1 MVAVAVVVEEEEVVQ
16 AAVPLKVSLKYNLM
30 FKIFKGFYKVQ
41 NSRIVPLSE
50 ILSMAVETLWSNK
63 LRTGLT
69 MLGVVIGISSVI
81 AITSVGQGVQKG
93 VEQQIQALGTDVLQI
108 LAGAARSGNVRQG
121 IGSSSTLTWEDAKAI
136 ATEAPSVQLVSAYLQ
151 RSAQVVYTGQ
161 NTSTTIY
168 GTDLNYPEVR
178 NTHPQQGRYF
188 TEQELNSAVQV
199 AVLGPTVQRT
209 LFGQSSNVI
218 GQRIRIQGEAYEVIG
233 VMEPKGSQGP
243 MDRDDQIFIPL
254 TSMSARLVGNNALV
268 GVSVTGILVKSPNQE
283 DLEAAQF
290 QVTNLLRLR
299 HNIYP
304 PQADDFRLTNQA
316 DIVSTFTNV
325 VGLFTVMVVAIA
337 GISLVVGG
345 IGIANIMLVSVVER
359 TREIGIR
366 KAVGATNSAILNQFL
381 AEAIVISIVGG
392 CIGMVSGIMIAYA
405 AANIFKFPFVISF
418 LSIIAGFG
426 LSITVGLIAGVVPAR
441 NASKLDPITA
451 LRSD

>member
-1 MVAVAVVVEEEEVVQ
+1 M
-16 AAVPLKVSLKYNLM
+16 
-30 FKIFKGFYKVQ
+30 FKGFYKVK
-41 NSRIVPLSE
+41 NSRTVPLLE
-50 ILSMAVETLWSNK
+50 ILSMAAETLWSNK

-69 MLGVVIGISSVI
+69 MLGVIIGISSVI

-93 VEQQIQALGTDVLQI
+93 VEQQIQALGTDVIQI
-108 LAGAARSGNVRQG
+108 LAGAARSGNISQG

-136 ATEAPSVQLVSAYLQ
+136 AQQAPSAQIVSAYLQ
-151 RSAQVVYTGQ
+151 RNAQVVYEGQ

-168 GTDLNYPEVR
+168 GTDLNYPEAR
-178 NTHPQQGRYF
+178 NTHPQEGRFF
-188 TEQELNSAVQV
+188 TQEELNTAAQV
-199 AVLGPTVQRT
+199 AIIGPTVQRT
-209 LFGQSSNVI
+209 LFGQGVNAI
-218 GQRIRIQGEAYEVIG
+218 GEKIRIRGEAYEVIG

-254 TSMSARLVGNNALV
+254 TSMSARLVGNNALA
-268 GVSVTGILVKSPNQE
+268 GVSVSGILVKSSNPEQ
-283 DLEAAQF
+283 LEAAQF

-316 DIVSTFTNV
+316 DIVNTFTNV
-325 VGLFTVMVVAIA
+325 VGLFTVMLVAIA

-392 CIGMVSGIMIAYA
+392 GIGMASGILIAFGSA
-405 AANIFKFPFVISF
+405 TIFKFPFVISF
-418 LSIIAGFG
+418 LSIIVGFG
-426 LSITVGLIAGVVPAR
+426 LSLSVGLIAGVIPAR
-441 NASKLDPITA
+441 NAAKLDPITA